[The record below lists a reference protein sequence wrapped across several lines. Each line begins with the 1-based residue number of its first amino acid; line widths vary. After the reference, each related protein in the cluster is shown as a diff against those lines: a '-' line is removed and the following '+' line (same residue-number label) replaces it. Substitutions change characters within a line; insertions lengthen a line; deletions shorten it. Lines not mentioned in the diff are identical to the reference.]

1 MKFKHITS
9 ILLACT
15 LTSVSAFAEQ
25 ASLESI
31 KELMKKSGADQ
42 MGMQMMNKMLP
53 AFKRMTP
60 EAPEEFWT
68 AMMKEISMDDMIDKI
83 VPIYQ
88 KHLTQQDVS
97 EITAFFESNAEKK
110 LISKQPQIMQESMIA
125 GQQWGEETA
134 VRVMEKYNIEF
145 PAK

>member
-1 MKFKHITS
+1 
-9 ILLACT
+9 LLACT